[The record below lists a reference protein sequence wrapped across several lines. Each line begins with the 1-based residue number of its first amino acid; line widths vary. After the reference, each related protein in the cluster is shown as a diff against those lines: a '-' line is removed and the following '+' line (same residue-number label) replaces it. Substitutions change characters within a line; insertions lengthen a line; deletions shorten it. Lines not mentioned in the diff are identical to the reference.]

1 VGLRILKSIG
11 FNKLKVKPAE
21 NKIFM
26 TEPILN
32 PKNNK
37 EKMVEVL
44 FEKFGFTGM
53 QVGVQA
59 LMSLYSEGLL
69 EGLLL
74 DSGDGVTH
82 CIPVADSYI
91 LHS

>member
-1 VGLRILKSIG
+1 
-11 FNKLKVKPAE
+11 
-21 NKIFM
+21 M

-44 FEKFGFTGM
+44 FEKFGFKGM